1 MPPETFRSVGSREV
15 VALVITLR
23 ELAVAVEH
31 LDATRGGPFGR
42 PGGVNAVTPNGYSPL
57 IKAALD
63 VRFSGGESRRSD
75 IWLDRVGRC
84 S

>member
-1 MPPETFRSVGSREV
+1 VSLPWPSNTLMPAT
-15 VALVITLR
+15 
-23 ELAVAVEH
+23 
-31 LDATRGGPFGR
+31 TRGGPFGR
-42 PGGVNAVTPNGYSPL
+42 PGGVNAVTANGYLPL

-63 VRFSGGESRRSD
+63 MRFSGGESRRSD